1 MKKQTN
7 KQTNSLQTKVQGWV
21 ASLGNSPKQTKN
33 LCQSFSNSFK
43 DWRRGNTPKII
54 LWSHHHSGTKTNQRH
69 HQKEKLQLK
78 PTGSHHF
85 FYFAAKSCLTL
96 AMPWSVPCQAPL
108 SMGFP
113 RQEDWSG
120 LPFYSPGDLPTQGSN
135 SHHAPPYNLFSYFKD
150 PSVLK
155 LARNYIRLGI
165 HYPWTK
171 SIMKHPHEVKKV
183 STEERFHLISP
194 NTL

>member
-1 MKKQTN
+1 MPIFIKLFQGLKKREHSQNHSMKPSSLWYQDQSKTPTKRKIAAQTH
-7 KQTNSLQTKVQGWV
+7 W
-21 ASLGNSPKQTKN
+21 P
-33 LCQSFSNSFK
+33 
-43 DWRRGNTPKII
+43 TP
-54 LWSHHHSGTKTNQRH
+54 
-69 HQKEKLQLK
+69 
-78 PTGSHHF
+78 F
-85 FYFAAKSCLTL
+85 FYLAAKSCLTL

-108 SMGFP
+108 STGFP

-120 LPFYSPGDLPTQGSN
+120 LPFSSPGDLPTQGTN
-135 SHHAPPYNLFSYFKD
+135 SHHAPPYNLFSYFED

-155 LARNYIRLGI
+155 LARNYIHLGI